1 MQPPM
6 RPLSALLLS
15 VALAFPAFAQ
25 ERTPVSAP
33 PTPPIPA
40 PRDVPYPGGTLKLF
54 VDATDV
60 EHRIYRVRETVPV
73 AAPGP
78 LTLLYPQWIPGGHNP
93 DGPIGQVAGLIV
105 TAGGKRLEWRRDPV
119 TMTAFHLDVPAGV
132 TAVEVEFQ
140 YLTPLSGAQGRR
152 VMTPEMLSLQW
163 ISAALYPAG
172 WWTRRIPVDA
182 SVRLPAGWTHAGALE
197 VESKS
202 GDLVTFKRTTFE
214 TLADSPLIAGRHFKS
229 VDLEAPG
236 PAPVRL
242 NIVADK
248 PEQLAFTPEQIA
260 KHKAL
265 VRQAYKLYGSHH
277 YDRYDFL
284 LSLSDKLGGIGL
296 EHHRSSENGVGP
308 DYFLK
313 WDDAV
318 GERDLLPHE
327 YTHSWN
333 GKFRRGADAWT
344 PDFHTPMRD
353 SLLWVYEGQT
363 QYWGHVLAARSGL
376 WSRQEFLD
384 VFASVAASYDAQ
396 PGRAWS
402 NLQDTTNGEI
412 LGRRGSLAWPS
423 WQRSLDY
430 YSEGALIW
438 LDADTL
444 IRELSGGRRSLDD
457 FARRFF
463 GVEDGSFTPL
473 TYTFEDV
480 AAALNAVQPHD
491 WAKFLRERLDGHGP
505 GAPLG
510 GVKRGGYRL
519 VYDEVRSDFI
529 KKNEADRKINDLTFS
544 LGLVIGEGGNI
555 NSVLWEGP
563 AFKAGLTQGWQLLAV
578 DGTAYSADGL
588 RDGLKAGKGKGG
600 GVDLLVK
607 QGDTYK
613 TVRIPYD
620 GGLRYPHLVKNGAGA
635 ASIDAIATAR
645 R

>member
-1 MQPPM
+1 M
-6 RPLSALLLS
+6 RLPSALLLS
-15 VALAFPAFAQ
+15 AALAFPALAQ
-25 ERTPVSAP
+25 ERAPVAAP
-33 PTPPIPA
+33 PTPPIAA
-40 PRDVPYPGGTLKLF
+40 PRDEPYPAGALKLA

-60 EHRIYRVRETVPV
+60 EHRIYRIRETVPV
-73 AAPGP
+73 TGPGP
-78 LTLLYPQWIPGGHNP
+78 LILLYPEWIPGGHDP
-93 DGPIGQVAGLIV
+93 EGPIAQVAGLV
-105 TAGGKRLEWRRDPV
+105 VSAGGRRIAWRRDPV
-119 TMTAFHLDVPAGV
+119 TVAAFHLDVPAGV
-132 TAVEVEFQ
+132 TSLDVEFQ

-182 SVRLPAGWTHAGALE
+182 SVRLPAGWSHASALE
-197 VESKS
+197 VQGKT
-202 GDLVTFKRTTFE
+202 GDVVTFKRTTFE
-214 TLADSPLIAGRHFKS
+214 TLADSPLIAGKHMKTW
-229 VDLEAPG
+229 DLGAPG

-242 NIVADK
+242 NVIADR
-248 PEQLAFTPEQIA
+248 PEQLAATSEQIA

-265 VRQAYKLYGSHH
+265 VQQAYKLYGSHH
-277 YDRYDFL
+277 YGHYDFL
-284 LSLSDKLGGIGL
+284 FTLSDKLGGIGL
-296 EHHRSSENGVGP
+296 EHHQSSEDGVGP

-318 GERDLLPHE
+318 GDRDLLPHE

-333 GKFRRGADAWT
+333 GKFRRPADLWT

-384 VFASVAASYDAQ
+384 AFATTAATYDTQ

-402 NLQDTTNGEI
+402 DLQDTTNGEI
-412 LGRRGSLAWPS
+412 LGRRGSQPWSS

-444 IRELSGGRRSLDD
+444 IRERSGGRRSLDD

-463 GVEDGSFTPL
+463 GVEEGAFTPL
-473 TYTFEDV
+473 TYTFEDLV
-480 AAALNAVQPHD
+480 AALNAVEPYD
-491 WAKFLRERLDGHGP
+491 WRKFLRDRLDGHGP

-510 GVKRGGYRL
+510 GIRRGGYRL

-529 KKNEADRKINDLTFS
+529 KKTEADRKINDLTFS
-544 LGLVIGEGGNI
+544 LGLVIGESGNI
-555 NSVLWEGP
+555 GSVLWEGP
-563 AFKAGLTQGWQLLAV
+563 AFKAGLSQGWQVLAV

-588 RDGLKAGKGKGG
+588 RDTVKAGKGKRG

-613 TVRIPYD
+613 TVHIAYD
-620 GGLRYPHLVKNGAGA
+620 GGLRYPHLVKDGAGA
-635 ASIDAIATAR
+635 ATLDAIATAR